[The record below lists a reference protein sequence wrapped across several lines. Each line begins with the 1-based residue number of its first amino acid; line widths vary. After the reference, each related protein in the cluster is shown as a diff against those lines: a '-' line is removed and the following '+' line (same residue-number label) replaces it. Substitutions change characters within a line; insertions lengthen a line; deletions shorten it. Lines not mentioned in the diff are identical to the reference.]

1 MKIDLSKFGST
12 LVSRSAGREALAAF
26 RPVLK
31 ELKKDEEIR
40 IDFSKV
46 QVLSPSWA
54 DEFITKLQQA
64 YPKQVKLGPSDNPS
78 VKATFELLEQIHK

>member
-1 MKIDLSKFGST
+1 MLIDLSKFGPT
-12 LVSRSAGREALAAF
+12 LVSRQAGRESLAAF
-26 RPVLK
+26 RPVLN
-31 ELKKDEEIR
+31 ELKESEEIQ

-64 YPKQVKLGPSDNPS
+64 YPKQVKLGESDNPS
-78 VKATFELLEQIHK
+78 VQATLAILKQIHG